1 MTVKLVR
8 SFKARQ
14 NYEAKFTRLAD
25 MRLSE
30 QLREQI
36 KFKVEKNFEG
46 AVPFGLVE
54 MLRVK
59 SLRLAV
65 EANGTAAEMVSA
77 CLMI

>member
-1 MTVKLVR
+1 
-8 SFKARQ
+8 
-14 NYEAKFTRLAD
+14 
-25 MRLSE
+25 MRLEHRARLRAERVEEEHELVAAPLEE